1 MSLNEYIDH
10 TLLKPEA
17 CEADFQK
24 LCSEALEHQFAA
36 VCVPSS
42 WLSYCKKLLGSSSVK
57 LCTVVGFPGGYNA
70 SSAKAFEAKVASDLG
85 AHEIDMVINVGFIK
99 SSQWPQVLEDIK
111 SVRQACSG
119 KVLKVILETALLTDD
134 EISQACQM
142 AMDAG
147 ADFVKTS
154 TGFSTRGAS
163 LEDIQI
169 MKQAVG
175 DRLGIKASGGIR
187 DVAAAKAMIEAGAT
201 RLGTSQGVQIIQDLD
216 TDGSY

>member
-1 MSLNEYIDH
+1 M
-10 TLLKPEA
+10 
-17 CEADFQK
+17 
-24 LCSEALEHQFAA
+24 
-36 VCVPSS
+36 
-42 WLSYCKKLLGSSSVK
+42 
-57 LCTVVGFPGGYNA
+57 
-70 SSAKAFEAKVASDLG
+70 
-85 AHEIDMVINVGFIK
+85 
-99 SSQWPQVLEDIK
+99 
-111 SVRQACSG
+111 RQACSG

-201 RLGTSQGVQIIQDLD
+201 RLGTSQGVQIIQGLD